1 MARGSGVGAAL
12 GFAALCLGMFM
23 AILDVQIV
31 ATALPTLEQALTI
44 APENLSWIQTA
55 YLLAEI
61 VSIPLTGPLQRTFGL
76 RRLVVTALIGFTAAS
91 LGCAS
96 SSDFASLVAWR
107 LIQGFSGGVLIP
119 VVFGSVFLLFPPR
132 RQPLATTMAG
142 MVAVLAPTVGP
153 LLGGTVTVAWSWH
166 ALFLINLPFG
176 FLATVATLLFLPRG
190 PRTQGGLRDLD
201 GIALL
206 LMAGSLAALVLAL
219 KHAPEAGWAAPATLG
234 LLAGAGLGGT
244 LFVRRTLF
252 SPRPLIALRL
262 LGDRAFAVGCGLSF
276 VFGLGLFGSVY
287 LLPLFLGLVR
297 GHDPREIGR
306 IMLVTGVAQLAAAPL
321 VAWLETRLDAR
332 PLTLFGFILFAIG
345 LALGARQTI
354 STDAAAL
361 FWPQILRGI
370 GIMVCLVPTTRFALG
385 RLPPDRIPDASGLFN
400 LMRNLGGAI
409 GLASIDTLLYGRTPD
424 IGRGL
429 QNGLQVGDAAA
440 ATTVGLPPAVVAAH
454 AGQPLTPDQAAL
466 VTRLVGHAAL
476 TLATNEAWLL
486 LALATAAPLPLL
498 AVLFRKVPGDAAAR
512 TASVEAKDGS
522 METID
527 VEAR

>member
-1 MARGSGVGAAL
+1 MSGKAAAL

-31 ATALPTLEQALTI
+31 ATALPTLEQALSI

-96 SSDFASLVAWR
+96 SANLAFLVGWR

-132 RQPLATTMAG
+132 RQPLATAMAG

-176 FLATVATLLFLPRG
+176 LLATVATARLLPRG
-190 PRTQGGLRDLD
+190 LVVQGGLRDLD
-201 GIALL
+201 GVALV
-206 LMAGSLAALVLAL
+206 LMAGSLASLVLAL
-219 KHAPEAGWAAPATLG
+219 KHAPEAGWSAPATLG
-234 LLAGAGLGGT
+234 LFAGAGLAGT
-244 LFVRRTLF
+244 LFVRRTLLG
-252 SPRPLIALRL
+252 PRPLIALRL
-262 LGDRAFAVGCGLSF
+262 LGDRAFAIGCALSF

-297 GHDPREIGR
+297 DHDPREIGR
-306 IMLVTGVAQLAAAPL
+306 IMLVTGVAQLATAPV
-321 VAWLETRLDAR
+321 VAWLEPRLDTR
-332 PLTLFGFILFAIG
+332 VLTGFGFGLFAAG
-345 LALGARQTI
+345 LALGARQAV

-361 FWPQILRGI
+361 FWPQVLRGI
-370 GIMVCLVPTTRFALG
+370 GIMVCLVPTTRLALG

-409 GLASIDTLLYGRTPD
+409 GLASIDTLLYGRTPT
-424 IGRGL
+424 IGRSLEQGL
-429 QNGLQVGDAAA
+429 RSGDAGA
-440 ATTVGLPPAVVAAH
+440 ATTVGLPPAVVAAQ
-454 AGQPLTPDQAAL
+454 AGHPLTPGQAAI
-466 VTRLVGHAAL
+466 VTRLIGHAAL

-486 LALATAAPLPLL
+486 LALATVAPLPFL
-498 AVLFRKVPGDAAAR
+498 AFLVRKP
-512 TASVEAKDGS
+512 E
-522 METID
+522 
-527 VEAR
+527 